1 MAYTVISETCT
12 QTFYDE
18 TDIYVNAAI
27 ECTLAMKALLFQKAL
42 EQKPEEVMKALTEEM
57 LKAIQID
64 IWDPVFPPEMSTKE
78 CRMIIPQ
85 NMNYLEKFK
94 PNMTLKSTK
103 LEY

>member
-18 TDIYVNAAI
+18 TDIYANAAI

-42 EQKPEEVMKALTEEM
+42 EQKPEEVMKALTEEV

-64 IWDPVFPPEMSTKE
+64 IWDPVPPQK
-78 CRMIIPQ
+78 CQP
-85 NMNYLEKFK
+85 
-94 PNMTLKSTK
+94 KSAG
-103 LEY
+103 